1 MREADVGMA
10 QERTAV
16 VGRSVRAVDGE
27 EKVTGRA
34 RYALDIAPA
43 GTLWCRFLRSPYP
56 HARVARLDASR
67 ALAMPGVH
75 AVLTGDDVRD
85 LRVGNLYVDEPV
97 LASWDRVRFIGDKV
111 AAVAVEDEDTAEAA
125 LALIEVE
132 YEELPA
138 LLDPEEAARPGAP
151 LLHPEYNSYRGVE
164 TLDAPTNLYGRMEH
178 VWGDVE
184 EGLRQADAVVER
196 TFHTPRIHQA
206 YLEPHTCAVEI
217 DGEGRAQ
224 VWMSCQ
230 MPTGR
235 RPHLARVLGLPRDHV
250 VINPVPI
257 GGSFGGK
264 MDPTGVAACYFL
276 AKKAGRPVKYVMD
289 YAEELSAMNPRHPSV
304 IRVRVGAARDGT
316 ITAWDAE
323 GYFATGA
330 YAAYAP
336 VPAFGGML
344 RTSMVE
350 PYRIPNVRIISN
362 QVYTNTVPCGYFRGP
377 GMMQSVF
384 ASESVLDDLARALD
398 LDPYDLRA
406 RNLLREA
413 AEAHPDRGWSPVT
426 TPGAEGY
433 QPMRA
438 EDTLRAAADAADY
451 FGPKRPGVG
460 RGMAVH
466 GQTDSGFDTP
476 AAVHVHPDGRVVVNT
491 MTYDPGVGTGTV
503 LAQIAAEELGV
514 PIERV
519 SVEPWSTEAEMRDWG
534 IGGQR
539 GARVASR
546 AAFEASQEAK
556 RNLRRLAAEFYGWT
570 EESIAFQD
578 GRAVGEGDGPGVA
591 LEEIAARASEPV
603 GGRVSIDEGEDSPYI
618 SFGAH
623 VAEVEVD
630 PETGAVRLLRYTA
643 AHETGRV
650 LNPMGFEGQIQ
661 GGVVQ
666 GIGHALSEELAVGE
680 DDGRVLNPSFAEY
693 KLQTEK
699 DGPRLDVV
707 VLESETGH
715 GPYNV
720 RGIGDTPIVLSSP
733 AIANA
738 VADACGARVHDLP
751 ITAERVYSLLRGED
765 SSR

>member
-1 MREADVGMA
+1 MT
-10 QERTAV
+10 QERTV
-16 VGRSVRAVDGE
+16 VGRSVSAVDGA

-34 RYALDIAPA
+34 RYAIDVAPPN
-43 GTLWCRFLRSPYP
+43 TLWCKFLRSPYA
-56 HARVARLDASR
+56 HARVLRLDASR
-67 ALAMPGVH
+67 ALDLPGVH
-75 AVLTGDDVRD
+75 AVLTGDEVRD
-85 LRVGNLYVDEPV
+85 LRSGNLYVDEPI
-97 LASWDRVRFIGDKV
+97 LASWDRLRFIGDKV
-111 AAVAVEDEDTAEAA
+111 AAVAAEDEEIAEAA
-125 LALIEVE
+125 LGLIEVT

-138 LLDPEEAARPGAP
+138 LLDPEEAAKPDAP
-151 LLHPEYNSYRGVE
+151 LLHPEFNSYRGVE
-164 TLDAPTNLYGRMEH
+164 TLDAPSNLYGRMEH
-178 VWGDVE
+178 AWGDLD
-184 EGLRQADAVVER
+184 EGIRQADAVIER
-196 TFHTPRIHQA
+196 TFRTPRIHQA

-217 DGEGRAQ
+217 DADGAAQ
-224 VWMSCQ
+224 IWMSCQ

-235 RPHLARVLGLPRDHV
+235 RPHLARIMGLPREQV
-250 VINPVPI
+250 VINPAPI

-264 MDPTGVAACYFL
+264 MDPTGVVACYFL
-276 AKKAGRPVKYVMD
+276 ARKAGRPVKYVMD

-304 IRVRVGAARDGT
+304 IRVRVGATRDGT

-323 GYFATGA
+323 GYFATGG

-384 ASESVLDDLARALD
+384 ASESVLDDLARALGM
-398 LDPYDLRA
+398 DPYDLRS

-413 AEAHPDRGWSPVT
+413 VEAHPDRGWSPVT

-433 QPMRA
+433 QQMRV
-438 EDTLRAAADAADY
+438 EETLREAAEAAGY
-451 FGPKRPGVG
+451 SAPRPPHVG
-460 RGMAVH
+460 RGIAVH

-476 AAVHVHPDGRVVVNT
+476 AAVHVHPDGRIVVNT
-491 MTYDPGVGTGTV
+491 MTYDPGVGTGTI

-514 PIERV
+514 PIDRV
-519 SVEPWSTEAEMRDWG
+519 SVEPWSTEAGVRDWG

-556 RNLRRLAAEFYGWT
+556 RNLRRLAAEFFGWT
-570 EESIAFQD
+570 EESIQFRD
-578 GRAVGEGDGPGVA
+578 GRLSGEGTAGAVP
-591 LEEIAARASEPV
+591 LEEVAARAGEPV
-603 GGRVSIDEGEDSPYI
+603 GGRVSIDEGDDSPYI

-623 VAEVEVD
+623 IAEVEVD
-630 PETGAVRLLRYTA
+630 PETGRVRLLRYTA

-666 GIGHALSEELAVGE
+666 GIGHALSEELAVE
-680 DDGRVLNPSFAEY
+680 DGRVLNPSLAEY
-693 KLQTEK
+693 KLPTGK
-699 DGPRLDVV
+699 DGPRLGIV

-738 VADACGARVHDLP
+738 VADACGARVDELP
-751 ITAERVYSLLRGED
+751 ITAEKVYRLLQAGGR
-765 SSR
+765 